1 MSQINQKLNELGIK
15 IPEPAVPIAN
25 YVGFVVSGKNI
36 FISGQLPIENG
47 ELKYI
52 GKVGA
57 NISVE
62 DAKKA
67 AKICAIN
74 ILSQLKFAC
83 GNLEKVTKCIKLGV
97 FVNSAE
103 DFIDHPAIANGAS
116 DLMVEVFGNK
126 GKHTRSAVGSS
137 SLPCGV
143 SVEVDA
149 IFEIE

>member
-25 YVGFVVSGKNI
+25 YVGFVMSGKNI

-62 DAKKA
+62 DAKKIA
-67 AKICAIN
+67 IPEEIKIS
-74 ILSQLKFAC
+74 ILI
-83 GNLEKVTKCIKLGV
+83 EKLFFPLTK
-97 FVNSAE
+97 
-103 DFIDHPAIANGAS
+103 
-116 DLMVEVFGNK
+116 
-126 GKHTRSAVGSS
+126 
-137 SLPCGV
+137 
-143 SVEVDA
+143 
-149 IFEIE
+149 